1 MPSTILSDDSTWV
14 QQSFLVPLKDLASVD
29 QNNRYFSTASL
40 AYADTKP
47 GGNLGINQIP
57 AFTRTADLR
66 APNRLNTTAPLGRYY
81 HEAFN
86 ENKQVI
92 HMRFGVTAFNSL
104 TSFFT
109 SFYDTRAGQLARTGR
124 SDSLFYNFGVAAG
137 LIVQVLN
144 WQLLAVHL
152 IGTAIKYFSNVPR
165 SRFAY
170 LKPTMPLYWNAVQS
184 MVNQIAVNRGIVPR
198 VGANNPQAG
207 DLNNVAGQY
216 DSWSSSDSAIL
227 NQLLPD
233 IFEPNGQIDVYKLA
247 TRYHRI
253 ERKWYKQMESLS
265 NGDSINLN
273 SLVQQMAAT
282 TISDNAPLGY
292 QAYLQNWLSASAISV
307 AQGGTDASTQTATSG
322 DTSSTTPGADDTTED
337 IATLVDNDDSFG
349 SFLSAEFDDGGAF
362 ASFRVNYTGSVS
374 EQFTSSHS
382 PSDIQE
388 KINSASSSAR
398 AMKFNLADGNVS
410 DGIIGSTIQGI
421 LGAAGDVVAG
431 AADSLGVSGLAS
443 LAGAALVDIPH
454 KWDGSTANLPK
465 GSYTIELRSP
475 YGNPVSQMIN
485 LYIPLCM
492 LLAGALPLA
501 AGKAS
506 YTSPFVC
513 EMYDRG
519 RCQTRY
525 GMIDSVSVTRGVG
538 NLGFNREGNAMG
550 IDVSFTVV
558 DLSSILYMPIA
569 QGISLGSAAVM
580 AAASATGSSLVE
592 GVAAAATVPGI
603 FDDQSVFSDY
613 MAILSAM
620 GLSDQ
625 IYAWRRF
632 KLNVTRAL
640 ADTNTFFDKA
650 HMASFLGNTL
660 PGRLMG
666 MFYRGIDQ

>member
-1 MPSTILSDDSTWV
+1 MASTVLSDDSTWV
-14 QQSFLVPLKDLASVD
+14 QQSFLVPLADLATVD
-29 QNNRYFSTASL
+29 QTNRYFTTASL
-40 AYADTKP
+40 KYADSKP
-47 GGNLGINQIP
+47 GGNLGINGIP

-66 APNRLNTTAPLGRYY
+66 VTNRLNTTAPLGRFSS
-81 HEAFN
+81 EAYDD
-86 ENKQVI
+86 NKQVI
-92 HMRFGVTAFNSL
+92 HMRFGVSAFNSL

-124 SDSLFYNFGVAAG
+124 SDSMFYNFGVAAG

-152 IGTAIKYFSNVPR
+152 LGTAIKYFANVPR

-198 VGANNPQAG
+198 VGAVNSQVG
-207 DLNNVAGQY
+207 DLDGVSGGY
-216 DSWSSSDSAIL
+216 DWTTGDSAIL

-253 ERKWYKQMESLS
+253 ERKWYKKMEGLS
-265 NGDSINLN
+265 NGDTIDLN

-282 TISDNAPLGY
+282 TMTDDAPLGY

-307 AQGGTDASTQTATSG
+307 AQGGTDASTQTATSD

-337 IATLVDNDDSFG
+337 INTMVDNDDSFG

-374 EQFTSSHS
+374 ESFTSSHS
-382 PSDIQE
+382 PSDIQD

-398 AMKFNLADGNVS
+398 AMKFNLADGNVD
-410 DGIIGSTIQGI
+410 DGVIGTALQGI
-421 LGAAGDVVAG
+421 AG
-431 AADSLGVSGLAS
+431 AVGNLASGVADSLHISGFAA

-454 KWDGSTANLPK
+454 KWDGSTANLPR
-465 GSYTIELRSP
+465 GNYTMELRSP
-475 YGNPVSQMIN
+475 YGNPISQMIN

-492 LLAGALPLA
+492 LLAGGLPLA
-501 AGKAS
+501 TGKGS
-506 YTSPFVC
+506 YTSPFVS
-513 EMYDRG
+513 ELYDRG

-525 GMIDSVSVTRGVG
+525 GMIEQITVTRGVG

-558 DLSSILYMPIA
+558 DLSSVLYMPIA
-569 QGISLGSAAVM
+569 QSISLASSAAM
-580 AAASATGSSLVE
+580 TAAAATGSTAVE
-592 GVAAAATVPGI
+592 YVTAAATVPGI

-613 MAILSAM
+613 MAVLSAM

-625 IYAWRRF
+625 IYSWRRF

-640 ADTNTFFDKA
+640 ADANTFFDKA
-650 HMASFLGNTL
+650 HMASFLGNTM

>member
-1 MPSTILSDDSTWV
+1 MASTVLSDDSTWV
-14 QQSFLVPLKDLASVD
+14 QQSFLVPLADLATVD
-29 QNNRYFSTASL
+29 QTNRYFTTASL
-40 AYADTKP
+40 KYADSKP
-47 GGNLGINQIP
+47 GGNLGINGIP

-66 APNRLNTTAPLGRYY
+66 VTNRLNTTAPLGRFSS
-81 HEAFN
+81 EAYDD
-86 ENKQVI
+86 NKQVI
-92 HMRFGVTAFNSL
+92 HMRFGVSAFNSL

-124 SDSLFYNFGVAAG
+124 SDSMFYNFGVAAG

-152 IGTAIKYFSNVPR
+152 LGTAIKYFANVPR

-198 VGANNPQAG
+198 VGAVNSQAG
-207 DLNNVAGQY
+207 DLDDVSGGY
-216 DSWSSSDSAIL
+216 DWTTGDSAIL

-253 ERKWYKQMESLS
+253 ERKWYKKMEGLS
-265 NGDSINLN
+265 NGDTIDLN

-282 TISDNAPLGY
+282 TMTDDAPLGY

-307 AQGGTDASTQTATSG
+307 AQGGTDASTQTATSD

-337 IATLVDNDDSFG
+337 INTMVDNDDSFG

-374 EQFTSSHS
+374 ESFSSSHS
-382 PSDIQE
+382 PSDIQD

-398 AMKFNLADGNVS
+398 AMKFNLADGNVD
-410 DGIIGSTIQGI
+410 DGVIGTALQGI
-421 LGAAGDVVAG
+421 AG
-431 AADSLGVSGLAS
+431 AVGNLASGVADSLHISGFAA

-454 KWDGSTANLPK
+454 KWDGSTANLPR
-465 GSYTIELRSP
+465 GNYTMELRSP
-475 YGNPVSQMIN
+475 YGNPISQMIN

-492 LLAGALPLA
+492 LLAGGLPLA
-501 AGKAS
+501 TGKGS
-506 YTSPFVC
+506 YTSPFVS
-513 EMYDRG
+513 ELYDRG

-525 GMIDSVSVTRGVG
+525 GMIEQITVTRGVG

-558 DLSSILYMPIA
+558 DLSSVLYMPIA
-569 QGISLGSAAVM
+569 QSISLASSAAM
-580 AAASATGSSLVE
+580 TAAAATGSTAVE
-592 GVAAAATVPGI
+592 YVTAAATVPGI

-613 MAILSAM
+613 MAVLSAM

-625 IYAWRRF
+625 IYSWRRF

-640 ADTNTFFDKA
+640 ADANTFFDKA
-650 HMASFLGNTL
+650 HMASFLGNTM